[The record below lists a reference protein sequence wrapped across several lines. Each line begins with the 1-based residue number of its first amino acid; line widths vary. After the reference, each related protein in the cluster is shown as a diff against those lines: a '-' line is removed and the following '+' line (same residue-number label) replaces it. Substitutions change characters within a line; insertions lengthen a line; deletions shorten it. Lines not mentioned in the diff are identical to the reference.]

1 MNDTPFQTGGFFEAP
16 KIAPGADNNGY
27 WGTPTSY
34 KVYMADI
41 NAATPN
47 QSSLMS
53 IGSET
58 VGIPGPTEFGGGNL
72 APANVNTGRAANL
85 SLCAQNM
92 STFSTGTNNGAIAS
106 SLLPSPVLDKK
117 NMTQEGFGDSPTVNV
132 LANQTFLSRQAGGQ
146 IGTNTTSGSLR
157 NANLSIRS
165 EPPNPMKYV
174 GPWNLSSVYP
184 DLLRRPL
191 EGTGPSFGLYG
202 NGPQGSGVP
211 QKIGV

>member
-1 MNDTPFQTGGFFEAP
+1 
-16 KIAPGADNNGY
+16 
-27 WGTPTSY
+27 
-34 KVYMADI
+34 
-41 NAATPN
+41 
-47 QSSLMS
+47 
-53 IGSET
+53 
-58 VGIPGPTEFGGGNL
+58 
-72 APANVNTGRAANL
+72 
-85 SLCAQNM
+85 
-92 STFSTGTNNGAIAS
+92 
-106 SLLPSPVLDKK
+106 
-117 NMTQEGFGDSPTVNV
+117 MTQEGFGDSPTVNV